1 MDALASYIVFQDQAG
16 VDVGFNMQNYHAE
29 QSRVY
34 IGRTFMWGGF
44 GYTGSSVDLNASN
57 TESQLVFAINPL
69 VLSTVKQ
76 AVDSEWIVQVNTV
89 WLDPDTLDET
99 ADRLTEIYTA
109 VGYQTDTVNV
119 TLRLGSPLDAQ
130 SAEIPSRV
138 LTRKIAG
145 QLPATGQLSF
155 I

>member
-76 AVDSEWIVQVNTV
+76 AVDSE
-89 WLDPDTLDET
+89 
-99 ADRLTEIYTA
+99 
-109 VGYQTDTVNV
+109 
-119 TLRLGSPLDAQ
+119 
-130 SAEIPSRV
+130 IPED
-138 LTRKIAG
+138 
-145 QLPATGQLSF
+145 
-155 I
+155 